1 MNGIDEAL
9 DGSGTTSAPR
19 LTAVPTRN
27 ATTTE
32 YERLAAAF
40 DSVCQRQD
48 AFVES
53 GMIFADTLTD
63 GFGEYLKCPRTAIAF
78 QPEDV
83 DIREVGLKRYALEQ
97 AVKVRKDGWF
107 GFRITVQLRSSRH
120 ISFPLTF
127 KRTSDA
133 SWVVKLLRTTEQFEI
148 SESLDGADA
157 AFRSWVDLAT
167 TGFESMLEGLL
178 RQGDSS
184 TGFEFEFKSR
194 RE

>member
-1 MNGIDEAL
+1 MNSIDENL
-9 DGSGTTSAPR
+9 DGPALTSAARPA
-19 LTAVPTRN
+19 AVPMRTGPN
-27 ATTTE
+27 TE

-48 AFVES
+48 AFVEA

-133 SWVVKLLRTTEQFEI
+133 SWVVKLQRTTEQFEI

-167 TGFESMLEGLL
+167 SGFEAMLEGFI
-178 RQGDSS
+178 RQGDS
-184 TGFEFEFKSR
+184 TAGFEFEFKSR